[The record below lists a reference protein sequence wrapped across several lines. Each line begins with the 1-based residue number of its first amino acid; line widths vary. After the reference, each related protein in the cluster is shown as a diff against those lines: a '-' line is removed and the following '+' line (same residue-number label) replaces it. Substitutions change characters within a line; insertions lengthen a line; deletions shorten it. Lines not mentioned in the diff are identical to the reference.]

1 MSKPSNVSNLLKQHT
16 FSVASNDVVLGS
28 WTLDQGRDANGEP
41 TFDLKLDEPAR
52 ARPGSTGTATRAAA
66 LAAAAAS
73 NPPAPKHYKLNAVE
87 LDEDTTAV
95 KVEVVNGKSSSD
107 LIH

>member
-1 MSKPSNVSNLLKQHT
+1 MSNLVKQHT

-52 ARPGSTGTATRAAA
+52 TRPGSTGAATG
-66 LAAAAAS
+66 AAAA
-73 NPPAPKHYKLNAVE
+73 NPPTPKHYKLNAVE
-87 LDEDTTAV
+87 LDENTTAV
-95 KVEVVNGKSSSD
+95 KVEVVNGKYNSNFES
-107 LIH
+107 LILNQF